1 VKSAWRKR
9 VIVSCSCGEGVRR
22 DVADETLVFVLAATV
37 GGMGEG
43 AGTVELACS
52 CDLGEFGLGV
62 EQGEMREE
70 ECEELGDLGG
80 VVVDVLVPVVDER
93 AAVRTCGGNDDR
105 TFGQGDGGVPFN
117 VETAGAVAERVNA
130 ETEG

>member
-1 VKSAWRKR
+1 
-9 VIVSCSCGEGVRR
+9 VRR

-52 CDLGEFGLGV
+52 CDLGGFGLGV
-62 EQGEMREE
+62 ETREAREE
-70 ECEELGDLGG
+70 ECEEVGDLGG
-80 VVVDVLVPVVDER
+80 VVVVDVLVPEVDEG
-93 AAVRTCGGNDDR
+93 AAVRACVGNDDR

-130 ETEG
+130 ETEADC